1 MNDELRTFLENN
13 KFEVVSEKE
22 LFKGRRKPEIYIG
35 ALSDFHRVFI
45 EENNSIRFKF
55 HNEIWKIVQTFK
67 VWNRRVER
75 ININNNILELIKN
88 QSKNSV
94 NNIENLNFKKLI
106 RRAMDRKEVCID
118 KIYFPE
124 NKAENN
130 IVICE
135 NCNITFSMIE
145 DGYYNYFKRLK
156 TENKLS
162 YRLIEMVLSKE
173 NLEND
178 SFIYLKSLILY
189 PYNTMKYLQSVYVR
203 CEKIDFDK
211 VMNLANKDFLI

>member
-35 ALSDFHRVFI
+35 GLSDFHRLFI

-55 HNEIWKIVQTFK
+55 HNEIWKLVQTFK

-75 ININNNILELIKN
+75 LNINNNILELIKN
-88 QSKNSV
+88 QAENSI

-124 NKAENN
+124 NEGENN
-130 IVICE
+130 IVLCE

-156 TENKLS
+156 IENKLS
-162 YRLIEMVLSKE
+162 HGLIELVLSKE

-178 SFIYLKSLILY
+178 SFIYLKSLISY
-189 PYNTMKYLQSVYVR
+189 PYNTMKYLQSVYIR
-203 CEKIDFDK
+203 GEKIDFDK
-211 VMNLANKDFLI
+211 VMNLVNKDFLI